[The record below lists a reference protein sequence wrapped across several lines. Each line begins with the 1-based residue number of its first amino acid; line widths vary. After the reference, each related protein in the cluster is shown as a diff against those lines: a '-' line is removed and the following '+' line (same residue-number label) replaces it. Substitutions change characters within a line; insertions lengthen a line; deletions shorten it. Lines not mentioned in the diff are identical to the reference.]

1 MSGPHQQLANYAVQ
15 ATSLTLAYASPPLKN
30 IISGT
35 PRIGTTV
42 LGTLNACQVGV
53 WEISPSVTT
62 DIEVDEFFI
71 VLSGAAT
78 VAFDDGSPALLLKA
92 GSVGRL
98 SQGAVTTWTVTETL
112 RKIYLA

>member
-1 MSGPHQQLANYAVQ
+1 MSAPFDQLANYAVQ
-15 ATSLTLAYASPPLKN
+15 ATSLTLAYASPPPEK

-35 PRIGTTV
+35 PRIGTAV
-42 LGTLNACQVGV
+42 LGTLNGCQVGV
-53 WEISPSVTT
+53 WEISPSVTR

-78 VAFDDGSPALLLKA
+78 VDFDDGSPALLLKA

-98 SQGAVTTWTVTETL
+98 SQGAATTWTVSDTL
-112 RKIYLA
+112 RKIYIA